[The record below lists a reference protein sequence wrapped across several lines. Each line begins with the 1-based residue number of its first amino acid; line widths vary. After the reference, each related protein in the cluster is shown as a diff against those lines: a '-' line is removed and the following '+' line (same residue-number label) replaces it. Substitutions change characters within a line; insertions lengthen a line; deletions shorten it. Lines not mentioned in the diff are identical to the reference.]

1 MNDTVN
7 GGGGLSGYF
16 WSSLIISIVILFSV
30 FLMVLGT
37 KENSSSNIIH
47 LPKTKALKKFHLR
60 QVCTAL
66 TFPPYVCLLGVYI
79 FGWLSLQIL
88 QGNFALFAKHVL
100 RMDQNYYYI
109 LLTLV
114 ISMIFSMFPWQ
125 IFMFRTSKRLTLILG
140 SFILLISLLILLL
153 FLDERTGTINYIV
166 AFFAGAGVATFY
178 LVPWS
183 MLPDVVDAAYLS
195 MGIRMEEIFFGF
207 FVFFSKFGA
216 GVSLGI
222 STLGMFTD

>member
-1 MNDTVN
+1 
-7 GGGGLSGYF
+7 
-16 WSSLIISIVILFSV
+16 
-30 FLMVLGT
+30 
-37 KENSSSNIIH
+37 
-47 LPKTKALKKFHLR
+47 
-60 QVCTAL
+60 
-66 TFPPYVCLLGVYI
+66 
-79 FGWLSLQIL
+79 
-88 QGNFALFAKHVL
+88 
-100 RMDQNYYYI
+100 
-109 LLTLV
+109 
-114 ISMIFSMFPWQ
+114 
-125 IFMFRTSKRLTLILG
+125 MFRTSKRLTLILG